1 MRVLL
6 AVDGSEYSEE
16 AEQAVATQIR
26 NKGTEVRVLTV
37 VEPISSYISADM
49 FPHMV
54 SQSVAIAADRVR
66 QARSLVTRVAGKLRK
81 AGFKASETLEEG
93 DPKTVILDQA
103 AAWPADLIV
112 LGSHGLKGLNRFVM
126 GSVSAAVSQHA
137 GCSVEIVRLRPEEKK
152 VSPGKRSAR

>member
-6 AVDGSEYSEE
+6 GVDGSEFSQDAERAVIAQLRRE
-16 AEQAVATQIR
+16 A
-26 NKGTEVRVLTV
+26 TEVRVLSV
-37 VEPISSYISADM
+37 IEPISGYISADL
-49 FPHMV
+49 FPHLV
-54 SQSVAIAADRVR
+54 SQSVAIAADRVK
-66 QARSLVTRVAGKLRK
+66 QARDLVERVASNLRK
-81 AGFKASETLEEG
+81 AGFKTSQLLEEG

-137 GCSVEIVRLRPEEKK
+137 KCSVEIVRPPSVTTRA
-152 VSPGKRSAR
+152 SGKRRSAR